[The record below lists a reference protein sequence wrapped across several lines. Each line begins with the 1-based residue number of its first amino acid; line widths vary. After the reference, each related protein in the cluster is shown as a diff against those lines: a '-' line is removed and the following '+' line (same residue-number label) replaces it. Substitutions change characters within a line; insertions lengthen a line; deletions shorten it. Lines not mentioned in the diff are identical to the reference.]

1 MQIQPILLCGGVG
14 ARLAPLSTPD
24 HPKPFLP
31 FRGGKS
37 LFQATLERCA
47 SAQFLPP
54 IIIGN
59 DSHRYTMLNQLRDIG
74 SNYAA
79 IMLEPSAE
87 NTALAIM
94 RAANYSLRNRNNA
107 EFLLF
112 LPSDH
117 AIADTYRWAADV
129 LALAQALPAHGIGL
143 LGIRPTHAHAGYGY
157 IAHAPSSCVIHPVQQ
172 FLEKP
177 ADAHT
182 RWQAPTMLWNS
193 GMVLARPHALRAA
206 CIAQA
211 PMCWEA
217 AEISVAGGR
226 PDFEFFACAEAPASI
241 PLPFDRAVLEK
252 ADARYVKP
260 TACGWSDIGDGAA
273 WDSAADTRFHAQLT
287 QPRRIDR
294 PWGYFLVTSHS
305 ASRIEKTLFVYPN
318 ARLSL
323 QRHAGRTED
332 WHVIAGEAT
341 IHCADE
347 TRGLRAGDT
356 QHIPAGAWH
365 RLENTGNE
373 VLVIHEVQSGMPDEA
388 DIERA
393 ADDYGRVHRYGRV

>member
-1 MQIQPILLCGGVG
+1 MRIQPILLCGGVG

-37 LFQATLERCA
+37 LYQATLARCA

-54 IIIGN
+54 VIIGN
-59 DSHRYTMLNQLRDIG
+59 DSHRYTMLNQLRDIEA
-74 SNYAA
+74 NYAA
-79 IMLEPSAE
+79 ILLEPSAK
-87 NTALAIM
+87 NTSLAIM
-94 RAANYSLRNRNNA
+94 RAVNYLLRNRNNA

-117 AIADTYRWAADV
+117 AIADRNMWAADV
-129 LALAQALPAHGIGL
+129 TALANALPANGIGL
-143 LGIRPTHAHAGYGY
+143 LGIRPTHAHSGYGY
-157 IAHAPSSCVIHPVQQ
+157 ITHAPSQHAIHPVQQ

-177 ADAHT
+177 ADANMRWHT
-182 RWQAPTMLWNS
+182 PTMLWNS
-193 GMVLARPHALRAA
+193 GMVLARPEALRAA

-217 AEISVAGGR
+217 AETSVARGQ
-226 PDFEFFACAEAPASI
+226 PDFEFFACVEAPHCI

-252 ADARYVKP
+252 TEALYVKP
-260 TACGWSDIGDGAA
+260 TACGWSDIGDGEA
-273 WDSAADTRFHAQLT
+273 WDAHAEHTLLAQLT

-294 PWGYFLVTSHS
+294 PWGYFFVTSHS
-305 ASRIEKTLFVYPN
+305 ATRIEKTLFVYPG

-323 QRHAGRTED
+323 QRHAQRGED
-332 WHVIAGEAT
+332 WHVISGNARVQCGEEIRRLA
-341 IHCADE
+341 
-347 TRGLRAGDT
+347 AGDKA
-356 QHIPAGAWH
+356 HIPAGAWH
-365 RLENTGNE
+365 RLENVGE
-373 VLVIHEVQSGMPDEA
+373 GVLRVHEVQSGAPHEA

-393 ADDYGRVHRYGRV
+393 ADDYGRAQIR